1 MNQIKLSIQSKKNE
15 VINFLEKLNA
25 ILCDNDF
32 NADTDIILI
41 RKKKKKEE
49 EPFSTPYTL
58 LDLDYDVSD
67 VINRLKE
74 LTLEEYAETLID
86 KDDLNPPLLFCFR
99 KRDQGKADI
108 RESKGKREQEKT
120 CIMRVIPLCQRKNVI
135 SIRLTDITE
144 LEWRM
149 EVRQWKLIQ

>member
-1 MNQIKLSIQSKKNE
+1 MIANLLGVNQIKLSIQSKKNE

-86 KDDLNPPLLFCFR
+86 KDDLNPPLLFVFGKEIKEKQIYVKVKVKGNRR
-99 KRDQGKADI
+99 KHVLCVSFHYAK
-108 RESKGKREQEKT
+108 EK
-120 CIMRVIPLCQRKNVI
+120 MSFPYA
-135 SIRLTDITE
+135 
-144 LEWRM
+144 
-149 EVRQWKLIQ
+149 